1 MLYTDKMKRLFDIF
15 FSLLGLIFFSPL
27 FVVVAI
33 LIKTDRKGK
42 GAVFFIQK
50 RIGRN
55 FRPFN
60 LYKFKTVVQ
69 GTLQN
74 SLPIVAD
81 NDQQISRIGRFLKKA
96 RMDGLPQL
104 WNVLKGDMSFVGPQA
119 EVRKYVRKCKKE
131 YKEILRIK
139 PGIID
144 ISSLTYS
151 NEEAILKNKKNPEE
165 YYIHILLPE
174 KIKLAKGYVKNASFL
189 HDIKLIL
196 FTIYK
201 LAYPQNTISKIIDF
215 LTPYRKPIVIV
226 LQSVIFVI
234 SNYLAF
240 FIRFDADVPLHQFNL
255 FLKYLPFIF
264 VLRVIF
270 LFSFSL
276 DRGLW
281 KYASVS
287 DLRNIINSVSSGSF
301 FFFFLVRYLFG
312 DTLYP
317 KSIYVMDGFLNL
329 FLLGGIRLFRRFNE
343 GINNNGATDAK
354 KRVIVVGAGDAA
366 EMLLRDTK
374 YSSLYPY
381 RIVGLIDDDS
391 RKKGFKIR
399 NVPILGTR
407 KDLTSIV
414 ETEEPDEFLIAI
426 PSASS
431 SSIGNIV
438 KDLRQYGLPI
448 KIIPG
453 LWDVLSGKCSLDKIK
468 EVEPEDVLFRAPVC
482 YECEG
487 LKDLLEGKRVMI
499 TGAGG
504 SIGSELS
511 RQVASFNPSSVILFE
526 RHEESLYKI
535 DMELKLAVRSQK
547 SELYS
552 IIGDILDEKRVTEVM
567 ERFMPHIVFHAAAY
581 KHVPLMEYNPYEAFK
596 TNVIGTKIVAEKAG
610 QFGVERF
617 VLVSTD
623 KAVNSVNVM
632 GITKKRAELLIRN
645 FSENLSYVTKYVI
658 VRFGNVLGSSGSVVP
673 LFKEQIKRGGPVTV
687 THPEITRF
695 FMTIPEAI
703 SLILRAAA
711 MGKGGETFVLDMGKP
726 VKILDLAKRLIGLY
740 GYRPGVDIEIVFTG
754 LRPGEKL
761 HEELFSKSERVEATS
776 HPKINKA
783 IMNGEDESIGLK
795 NMSELLNYSN

>member
-1 MLYTDKMKRLFDIF
+1 MKRLFDIF

-27 FVVVAI
+27 FIVVAI

-81 NDQQISRIGRFLKKA
+81 NDQQITRIGRFLRKTKL
-96 RMDGLPQL
+96 DGIPQL
-104 WNVLKGDMSFVGPQA
+104 WNVLKGDMSLIGPMP
-119 EVRKYVRKCKKE
+119 EVRKYVSKHRKA
-131 YKEILRIK
+131 YREILKIR

-144 ISSLTYS
+144 IASLAYS
-151 NEEAILKNKKNPEE
+151 DERVMLKGKKNFEE
-165 YYIHILLPE
+165 YYTHILLPE
-174 KIKLAKGYVKNASFL
+174 KIKLDREYVKEASVGY
-189 HDIKLIL
+189 DIRRTC
-196 FTIYK
+196 FTIFK
-201 LAYPQNTISKIIDF
+201 QIYPHKIILKIVEF
-215 LTPYRKPIVIV
+215 LTPYKRSITIGI
-226 LQSVIFVI
+226 QIIIFFI

-240 FIRFDADVPLHQFNL
+240 SIRFHAVVPFSHFDL
-255 FLKYLPFIF
+255 FLKYLSLLLI
-264 VLRVIF
+264 LRIIF
-270 LFSFSL
+270 LFNFSL
-276 DRGLW
+276 DKGLW
-281 KYASVS
+281 KYTSINDLLDIVASIS
-287 DLRNIINSVSSGSF
+287 FGSLLF
-301 FFFFLVRYLFG
+301 FFVVRYIFG
-312 DTLYP
+312 DISYP
-317 KSIYVMDGFLNL
+317 RSIYIMDGFLNL
-329 FLLGGIRLFRRFNE
+329 FLLGSIRLLRRFNE
-343 GINNNGATDAK
+343 GISNNETAK
-354 KRVIVVGAGDAA
+354 KRAIVIGAGDAA
-366 EMLLRDTK
+366 EMLLRDA
-374 YSSLYPY
+374 SHSPLYPY
-381 RIVGLIDDDS
+381 KIIGLIDDDS
-391 RKKGFKIR
+391 RKKGFRIR
-399 NVPILGTR
+399 NVPILGIR
-407 KDLTSIV
+407 KELPSIV
-414 ETEEPDEFLIAI
+414 EMEEPDEFIIAI

-431 SSIGNIV
+431 STIASIV

-448 KIIPG
+448 KTIPV
-453 LWDVLSGKCSLDKIK
+453 LWEVLRGKSSLDKIR
-468 EVEPEDVLFRAPVC
+468 EVEPEDVLFRAPTC
-482 YECEG
+482 DNCED
-487 LKDLLEGKRVMI
+487 LKDFLEGKRVMI

-511 RQVASFNPSSVILFE
+511 RQIVPFNPESLVLFE
-526 RHEESLYKI
+526 RHEESLYNI
-535 DMELKLAVRSQK
+535 DMELKTEVRGRK
-547 SELYS
+547 SELHS

-567 ERFMPHIVFHAAAY
+567 ERFRPHIVFHAAAY
-581 KHVPLMEYNPYEAFK
+581 KHVPLMEDNPYEAFK
-596 TNVIGTKIVAEKAG
+596 TNVLGTKIVAERAG
-610 QFGVERF
+610 QVGVEQF
-617 VLVSTD
+617 ILISTD

-645 FSENLSYVTKYVI
+645 FSKNLSYVTKYVI

-711 MGKGGETFVLDMGKP
+711 MGKGEETFVLDMGKP

-740 GYRPGVDIEIVFTG
+740 GYRPGLDIEIVFTG

-783 IMNGEDESIGLK
+783 IMNGEDESIGLE